1 MQTYA
6 GNSVNRLTYAAQYFT
21 GDSVDW
27 LIEMA
32 RRILDPMGNSTLHTF
47 QTDSVQYWFARPKDN
62 TWRAV
67 QVGEPLSATIYE
79 YCRPNQ
85 QFMQPTRRSLRQ
97 AKSLT
102 TVTSQ
107 NQSAAFRTTL
117 LNRHP
122 ACVISGIPIPRL
134 VTASHLMPKRLGD
147 AAIQSVFTTFTGLN
161 TPVRRF
167 HEFMGITLSKNLDSL
182 VDNYELGF
190 WHRGGVGLILCKLYC
205 VNIVCRIIMRFMSFW
220 MRLSN

>member
-1 MQTYA
+1 
-6 GNSVNRLTYAAQYFT
+6 
-21 GDSVDW
+21 
-27 LIEMA
+27 
-32 RRILDPMGNSTLHTF
+32 MGHGTLHTF
-47 QTDSVQYWFARPKDN
+47 QSHSVQYWLARPKDN

-67 QVGEPLSATIYE
+67 QAGEPLSATIYE

-85 QFMQPTRRSLRQ
+85 QSMQPTRISLRQ

-107 NQSAAFRTTL
+107 TQSAAFRTTL
-117 LNRHP
+117 FKRHP
-122 ACVISGIPIPRL
+122 ACVISEIPLPRL
-134 VTASHLMPKRLGD
+134 LTASRLMPKRLGD

-167 HEFMGITLSKNLDSL
+167 HEFMGITLSRNLDSL

-190 WHRGGVGLILCKLYC
+190 WHRGGVRLLLCTLYC
-205 VNIVCRIIMRFMSFW
+205 VNIVCRIIMRFMSSL

>member
-1 MQTYA
+1 M
-6 GNSVNRLTYAAQYFT
+6 
-21 GDSVDW
+21 
-27 LIEMA
+27 
-32 RRILDPMGNSTLHTF
+32 LDPMRNGILHTF
-47 QTDSVQYWFARPKDN
+47 QSHTVQYWLARPKDN

-67 QVGEPLSATIYE
+67 QAGEPLRATIYE

-85 QFMQPTRRSLRQ
+85 QLMQPTRISLRN

-102 TVTSQ
+102 TATTQ
-107 NQSAAFRTTL
+107 NQSAAFRTAL
-117 LNRHP
+117 SARHP
-122 ACVISGIPIPRL
+122 ACIISGNPVPEL
-134 VTASHLMPKRLGD
+134 LTASHLMPKRLGD

-167 HEFMGITLSKNLDSL
+167 HEFIGITLSKNLDAL

-190 WHRGGVGLILCKLYC
+190 WHRGGVGLLLRKLYC
-205 VNIVCRIIMRFMSFW
+205 VDIICRIIMRFMSFW